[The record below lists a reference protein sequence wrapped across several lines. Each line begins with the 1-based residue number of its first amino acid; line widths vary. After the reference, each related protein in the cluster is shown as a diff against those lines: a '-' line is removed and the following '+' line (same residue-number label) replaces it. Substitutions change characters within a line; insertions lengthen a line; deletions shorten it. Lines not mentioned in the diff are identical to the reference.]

1 MQPPLQL
8 CRNGAPVPGFLG
20 VCSQAEAEQLGQAL
34 ETVLGPAELAHF
46 RQLQFPL
53 RRGSYLLGRIALK
66 RALGALLPEPR
77 LERLEILSGVFGQP
91 LVRAAAPAAA
101 EISLAHSHGVALGAA
116 CAAGHPVGIDLELIE
131 PARVDVFTRVFTPEE
146 FTLLAGAGVPQ
157 PPAGFVLWTV
167 KEALSK
173 VLRCGLTVPFEV
185 LRAKSIV
192 PGSAGPAGTQ
202 WLVEFENFWQYKA
215 HAWIVGAYALAV
227 VIPRKTD
234 LGFSPD
240 SALTALLE
248 TRPAPRPAV

>member
-8 CRNGAPVPGFLG
+8 RRNGAPVPGFLG
-20 VCSQAEAEQLGQAL
+20 VCSQTEAEQLGQAL

-66 RALGALLPEPR
+66 RALAALLAEPR

-91 LVRAAAPAAA
+91 LVRAAAPVAA

-116 CAAGHPVGIDLELIE
+116 CAAGHPIGIDLELIE
-131 PARVDVFTRVFTPEE
+131 PTRVDVFTRVFTQEE
-146 FTLLAGAGVPQ
+146 FALLAAAGMPQ
-157 PPAGFVLWTV
+157 PSAGFVLWTV

-173 VLRCGLTVPFEV
+173 ALRCGLTVPFAV
-185 LRAKSIV
+185 LRAKSVV
-192 PGSAGPAGTQ
+192 PGSAGPPGVQ
-202 WLVEFENFWQYKA
+202 WQVEFENFWQYKA

-234 LGFSPD
+234 LGFQPD
-240 SALTALLE
+240 GALRALLE
-248 TRPAPRPAV
+248 AGPGRRAAG